1 MRRRTEELTGRF
13 PDFRLVGDADLLV
26 TLPAA
31 SLEPSGGEVSIAVH
45 SIGGPVAEVD
55 LLLLFPDRT
64 TRRACTDADGAAR
77 LDLQV
82 RHLPVTVFAGR
93 PGFGAGPV
101 RGWTSAAGP
110 LRLDLEPVPDGGRV
124 VFAGGEGRVPGL
136 TGILT
141 LAQDPYDR
149 ALAHAIGLSIN
160 EGQPQPVRFLP
171 GDPLRLTDGEGRER
185 IVRVLA
191 VAGDASLVEYRS
203 VEED

>member
-1 MRRRTEELTGRF
+1 M
-13 PDFRLVGDADLLV
+13 
-26 TLPAA
+26 
-31 SLEPSGGEVSIAVH
+31 
-45 SIGGPVAEVD
+45 
-55 LLLLFPDRT
+55 
-64 TRRACTDADGAAR
+64 
-77 LDLQV
+77 
-82 RHLPVTVFAGR
+82 
-93 PGFGAGPV
+93 
-101 RGWTSAAGP
+101 
-110 LRLDLEPVPDGGRV
+110 
-124 VFAGGEGRVPGL
+124 PGL
-136 TGILT
+136 AGILT